1 MSESIC
7 DAEVVIAC
15 CGNPLYG
22 DNGFATSLVP
32 VLKQKFNGATR
43 LKVVDFGRGYFLFG
57 ILECKKLVLVDSI
70 DFGGAPGELKQLS
83 IDDVDENRYADHQ
96 GWQTSLPLNDL
107 KERCDVTIIACQPKT
122 WEQIEF
128 GLTEEISGSIP
139 KAIELIQKEVE
150 DFYEPVLEEREKI

>member
-15 CGNPLYG
+15 CGNPLFG

-32 VLKQKFNGATR
+32 VLKQKLNGATR

-70 DFGGAPGELKQLS
+70 DFGGAPGELKKLS

-96 GWQTSLPLNDL
+96 GWQTSTPLNDL
-107 KERCDVTIIACQPKT
+107 KERCDVTIIACQPKSCK
-122 WEQIEF
+122 QIEF
-128 GLTEEISGSIP
+128 GLTEEVNGSIP

-150 DFYEPVLEEREKI
+150 DFYEPVLEKREKI

>member
-1 MSESIC
+1 VSESIC

-15 CGNPLYG
+15 CGNPLFG

-32 VLKQKFNGATR
+32 VLKQKLNGATR

-70 DFGGAPGELKQLS
+70 DFGGAPGELKKLS

-96 GWQTSLPLNDL
+96 GWQTSTPLNDL
-107 KERCDVTIIACQPKT
+107 KERCDVTIIACQPKSCK
-122 WEQIEF
+122 QIEF
-128 GLTEEISGSIP
+128 GLTEDVSGSIP

>member
-32 VLKQKFNGATR
+32 VLKQKLNGATR

-70 DFGGAPGELKQLS
+70 DFGGAPGELKKLS

-96 GWQTSLPLNDL
+96 GWQTSTPLNDL
-107 KERCDVTIIACQPKT
+107 KERCDVTIIACQPKSCK
-122 WEQIEF
+122 QIEF
-128 GLTEEISGSIP
+128 GLTEEVSGSIP

-150 DFYEPVLEEREKI
+150 DFYEPVLEEREKS

>member
-1 MSESIC
+1 VSESIC
-7 DAEVVIAC
+7 DAEVVVAC
-15 CGNPLYG
+15 CGNPLFG

-32 VLKQKFNGATR
+32 VLKQKLNGATR

-70 DFGGAPGELKQLS
+70 DFGGAPGELKKLS

-96 GWQTSLPLNDL
+96 GWQTSTPLNDL
-107 KERCDVTIIACQPKT
+107 KERCDVTIIACQPKSCK
-122 WEQIEF
+122 QIEF
-128 GLTEEISGSIP
+128 GLTEEVSGSIP

-150 DFYEPVLEEREKI
+150 DFYEPVLEEREKS

>member
-1 MSESIC
+1 VSESIC

-15 CGNPLYG
+15 CGNPLFG

-32 VLKQKFNGATR
+32 VLKQKLNGATR

-70 DFGGAPGELKQLS
+70 DFGGAPGELKKLS

-96 GWQTSLPLNDL
+96 GWQTSTPLNDL
-107 KERCDVTIIACQPKT
+107 KERCDVTIIACQPKSCK
-122 WEQIEF
+122 QIEF
-128 GLTEEISGSIP
+128 GLTEEVSGSIP

-150 DFYEPVLEEREKI
+150 DFYEPVLEKREKI

>member
-7 DAEVVIAC
+7 DAEVVVAC
-15 CGNPLYG
+15 CGNPLFG

-32 VLKQKFNGATR
+32 VLKQKLNGATR

-70 DFGGAPGELKQLS
+70 DFGGAPGELKKLS

-96 GWQTSLPLNDL
+96 GWQTSTPLNDL
-107 KERCDVTIIACQPKT
+107 KERCDVTIIACQPKSCK
-122 WEQIEF
+122 QIEF
-128 GLTEEISGSIP
+128 GLTEEVSGSIP

>member
-22 DNGFATSLVP
+22 DNGLATSVVP
-32 VLKQKFNGATR
+32 VLKQKLNGATR

-70 DFGGAPGELKQLS
+70 DFGGAPGELKKLS

-96 GWQTSLPLNDL
+96 GWQTSTPLNDL
-107 KERCDVTIIACQPKT
+107 KERCDVTIIACQPKSCK
-122 WEQIEF
+122 QIEF
-128 GLTEEISGSIP
+128 GLTEEVSGSIP

>member
-1 MSESIC
+1 VSESIC

-15 CGNPLYG
+15 CGNPLFG

-32 VLKQKFNGATR
+32 VLKQKLNGATR

-70 DFGGAPGELKQLS
+70 DFGGAPGELKKLS

-96 GWQTSLPLNDL
+96 GWQTSTPLNDL
-107 KERCDVTIIACQPKT
+107 KERCDVTIIACQPKS
-122 WEQIEF
+122 WKQIEF
-128 GLTEEISGSIP
+128 GLTEEVSGSIP
-139 KAIELIQKEVE
+139 NAMELIQKEVE
-150 DFYEPVLEEREKI
+150 DFYEPVLEEREEI

>member
-15 CGNPLYG
+15 CGNPLFG

-32 VLKQKFNGATR
+32 VLKQKLNGATR

-70 DFGGAPGELKQLS
+70 DFGGAPGELKKLS

-96 GWQTSLPLNDL
+96 GWQTSTPLNDL
-107 KERCDVTIIACQPKT
+107 KERCNVTIIACQPKSCK
-122 WEQIEF
+122 QIEF
-128 GLTEEISGSIP
+128 GLTEEVSGSIP

>member
-15 CGNPLYG
+15 CGNPLFG

-32 VLKQKFNGATR
+32 VLKQKLNGATR

-70 DFGGAPGELKQLS
+70 DFGGAPGELKKLS

-96 GWQTSLPLNDL
+96 GWQTSTPLNDL
-107 KERCDVTIIACQPKT
+107 KERCDVTIIACQPKSCK
-122 WEQIEF
+122 QIEF
-128 GLTEEISGSIP
+128 GLTEEVSGSIP

-150 DFYEPVLEEREKI
+150 DFYEPVLEEREKS

>member
-1 MSESIC
+1 VSESIC

-15 CGNPLYG
+15 CGNPLFG

-32 VLKQKFNGATR
+32 VLKQKLNGATR

-70 DFGGAPGELKQLS
+70 DFGGAPGELKKLS

-96 GWQTSLPLNDL
+96 GWQTSTPLNDL
-107 KERCDVTIIACQPKT
+107 KERCNVTIIACQPKSCK
-122 WEQIEF
+122 QIEF
-128 GLTEEISGSIP
+128 GLTEEVSGSIP

>member
-1 MSESIC
+1 MNESIC

-15 CGNPLYG
+15 CGNPLFG

-32 VLKQKFNGATR
+32 VLKQKLNGATR

-70 DFGGAPGELKQLS
+70 DFGGAPGELKKLS

-96 GWQTSLPLNDL
+96 GWQTSTPLNDL
-107 KERCDVTIIACQPKT
+107 KERCDVTIIACQPKSCK
-122 WEQIEF
+122 QIEF
-128 GLTEEISGSIP
+128 GLTEEVSGSIP

>member
-15 CGNPLYG
+15 CGNPLFG

-32 VLKQKFNGATR
+32 VLKQKLNGATR
-43 LKVVDFGRGYFLFG
+43 LKAVDFGWGYFLFG

-70 DFGGAPGELKQLS
+70 DFGGAPGELKKLS

-107 KERCDVTIIACQPKT
+107 KERCDVTIIACQPKS
-122 WEQIEF
+122 WKQIEF
-128 GLTEEISGSIP
+128 GLTEEVNGSIP

>member
-15 CGNPLYG
+15 CGNPLFG

-32 VLKQKFNGATR
+32 VLKQKLNGATR

-57 ILECKKLVLVDSI
+57 ILECKRLVLVDSI
-70 DFGGAPGELKQLS
+70 DFGGAPGELKKLS

-96 GWQTSLPLNDL
+96 GWQTSTPLNDL
-107 KERCDVTIIACQPKT
+107 KERCDVTIIACQPKSCK
-122 WEQIEF
+122 QIEF
-128 GLTEEISGSIP
+128 GLTEEVSGSIP

>member
-1 MSESIC
+1 VSESIC

-15 CGNPLYG
+15 CGNPLFG

-32 VLKQKFNGATR
+32 VLKQKLNGATR

-57 ILECKKLVLVDSI
+57 ILECKRLVLVDSI
-70 DFGGAPGELKQLS
+70 DFGGAPGELKKLS

-96 GWQTSLPLNDL
+96 GWQTSTPLNDL
-107 KERCDVTIIACQPKT
+107 KERCDVTIIACQPKSCK
-122 WEQIEF
+122 QIEF
-128 GLTEEISGSIP
+128 GLTEEVSGSIP

>member
-1 MSESIC
+1 VSESIC

-15 CGNPLYG
+15 CGNPLFG

-32 VLKQKFNGATR
+32 VLKQKLNGATR

-70 DFGGAPGELKQLS
+70 DFGGAPGELKKLS

-96 GWQTSLPLNDL
+96 GWQTSTPLNDL
-107 KERCDVTIIACQPKT
+107 KERCDVTIIACQPKSCK
-122 WEQIEF
+122 QIEF
-128 GLTEEISGSIP
+128 GLTEEVSGSIP

>member
-32 VLKQKFNGATR
+32 VLKQKLNGATR

-57 ILECKKLVLVDSI
+57 ILECKKLVLIDSI
-70 DFGGAPGELKQLS
+70 EFGGAPGELKKLS

-96 GWQTSLPLNDL
+96 GWQTSTPLNDL
-107 KERCDVTIIACQPKT
+107 KERCDVTIIACQPKSCK
-122 WEQIEF
+122 QIEF
-128 GLTEEISGSIP
+128 GLTEEVSGSIP

>member
-1 MSESIC
+1 VSESIC
-7 DAEVVIAC
+7 DAEVVVAC
-15 CGNPLYG
+15 CGNPLFG

-32 VLKQKFNGATR
+32 VLKQKLNGATR

-70 DFGGAPGELKQLS
+70 EFGGAPGELKKLS

-96 GWQTSLPLNDL
+96 GWQTSTPLNDL
-107 KERCDVTIIACQPKT
+107 KERCDVTIIACQPKSCK
-122 WEQIEF
+122 QIEF
-128 GLTEEISGSIP
+128 GLTEEVSGSIP

>member
-15 CGNPLYG
+15 CGNPLFG

-32 VLKQKFNGATR
+32 VLKQKSNGATR

-70 DFGGAPGELKQLS
+70 DFGGAPGELKKLS

-96 GWQTSLPLNDL
+96 GWQTSTPLNDL
-107 KERCDVTIIACQPKT
+107 KERCDVTIIACQPKSCK
-122 WEQIEF
+122 QIEF
-128 GLTEEISGSIP
+128 GLTEEVSGSIP

>member
-15 CGNPLYG
+15 CGNPLFG

-32 VLKQKFNGATR
+32 VLKQKLNGATR

-57 ILECKKLVLVDSI
+57 ILECKKLVLIDSI
-70 DFGGAPGELKQLS
+70 EFGGAPGELKKLS

-96 GWQTSLPLNDL
+96 GWQTSTPLNDL
-107 KERCDVTIIACQPKT
+107 KERCDVTIIACQPKSCK
-122 WEQIEF
+122 QIEF
-128 GLTEEISGSIP
+128 GLTEEVSGSIP

>member
-32 VLKQKFNGATR
+32 VLKQKLNGATR

-70 DFGGAPGELKQLS
+70 EFGGAPGELKKLS

-96 GWQTSLPLNDL
+96 GWQTSTPLNDL
-107 KERCDVTIIACQPKT
+107 KERCDVTIIACQPKSCK
-122 WEQIEF
+122 QIEF
-128 GLTEEISGSIP
+128 GLTEEVSGSIP

>member
-7 DAEVVIAC
+7 DAEVVVAC
-15 CGNPLYG
+15 CGNPLFG

-32 VLKQKFNGATR
+32 VLKQKLNGATR

-70 DFGGAPGELKQLS
+70 DFGGAPGELKKLS

-96 GWQTSLPLNDL
+96 GWQTSTPLNDL
-107 KERCDVTIIACQPKT
+107 KERCDVTIIACQPKSCK
-122 WEQIEF
+122 QIEF
-128 GLTEEISGSIP
+128 GLTEEVSGSIP

-150 DFYEPVLEEREKI
+150 DFYEPVLEEREKS

>member
-1 MSESIC
+1 VSDSIC

-15 CGNPLYG
+15 CGNPLFG

-32 VLKQKFNGATR
+32 VLKQKLNGATR

-70 DFGGAPGELKQLS
+70 DFGGAPGELKKLS

-96 GWQTSLPLNDL
+96 GWQTSTPLNDL
-107 KERCDVTIIACQPKT
+107 KERCDVTIIACQPKSCK
-122 WEQIEF
+122 QIEF